1 MGENMVNFSPD
12 ESLSLFQLSLFRT
25 ELCRLKAGT
34 SYCSLGERC
43 QYSHCLS
50 WHRRNPFLFPYR
62 PLLCPNTRFWTESKR
77 MKVKTWCRRGRHC
90 MFAHTKEEQMYH
102 PLVYKTQVCRDWPGC
117 NKPFC
122 PFAHGLS
129 ELRDPDSFP
138 LGSMEG
144 PEIVEESIRDLVGE
158 DKIRQDFERK
168 FREREMNEKVLRN
181 LKESI
186 KKKIKSYDVF
196 MFIFRQDASMVVGNV
211 SSDILSTEELYDE
224 NFYQPVQSVERR
236 LEILCDGLIAVPLLH
251 LGDQGCGLLP
261 SLSSPLNLVANSGL
275 PTESRSSLG
284 GGSHTVACDKS
295 LGSTTDTFYS
305 SSGKSVI
312 DGSHSPACS
321 DELQSVPQ
329 NGNNQ
334 DPLLSPSLMDSS
346 ILRLDYLLN
355 DQLLSFI
362 TKD

>member
-122 PFAHGLS
+122 PFAHGLC

-138 LGSMEG
+138 IGSMEG
-144 PEIVEESIRDLVGE
+144 PEMVEESIRDLVGE
-158 DKIRQDFERK
+158 DKIRQDFDRK
-168 FREREMNEKVLRN
+168 CREKELNDKIIKS
-181 LKESI
+181 LKENVAQRVSGQ
-186 KKKIKSYDVF
+186 DVF
-196 MFIFRQDASMVVGNV
+196 IFVFRPDTSMVVGHITPDV
-211 SSDILSTEELYDE
+211 ASTDEVFDE
-224 NFYQPVQSVERR
+224 NFIKPRSSIVPKV
-236 LEILCDGLIAVPLLH
+236 EILWDGLIAVPLMELEGAPWSNALSVLPVEEARTPYIHEVKSRPQSVSLLSSTDSIGCHCNSNIPSAVSSYQRAPRLDDSDHH
-251 LGDQGCGLLP
+251 LGNDDASDDQAL
-261 SLSSPLNLVANSGL
+261 
-275 PTESRSSLG
+275 RS
-284 GGSHTVACDKS
+284 
-295 LGSTTDTFYS
+295 
-305 SSGKSVI
+305 
-312 DGSHSPACS
+312 
-321 DELQSVPQ
+321 
-329 NGNNQ
+329 
-334 DPLLSPSLMDSS
+334 
-346 ILRLDYLLN
+346 LDYLLD